1 MNLEAERKLKFDR
14 RMAGRPGWAGE
25 EEFKAELASLPDSAE
40 KAADETD
47 ETDDADT
54 AADSD
59 TAAEAPT
66 SVFDSADEI

>member
-47 ETDDADT
+47 DADT